1 MAKKGFQFSD
11 DYYTVEGAQTLL
23 RENPSALRKE
33 YTRMRDI
40 AQKRLQRMKVDYG
53 WTKTYK
59 EHKQGFQKLSE
70 LTPQNMAKAFSE
82 LSKFVHAGS
91 STVSGQKRSQQKTME
106 TLNTAIGEKGA
117 VNKRNYKRVIE
128 LLNEARKQ
136 KIVYGSD
143 KIVQLAD
150 STLALNKRQFNSVLD
165 NLETMLKHSDTMKD
179 SLQTYIAENELKGY
193 NQIDMDDFLEQM
205 E

>member
-1 MAKKGFQFSD
+1 MPKKDFAFSD
-11 DYYTVEGAQTLL
+11 DWYTVEGAQTML

-40 AQKRLQRMKVDYG
+40 AQKRLGRLKEDYS
-53 WTKTYK
+53 WTKTFK
-59 EHKQGFQKLSE
+59 EHKQGFKKLFE

-82 LSKFVHAGS
+82 LSKFVRAGS
-91 STVSGQKRSQQKTME
+91 STVTGQKRTQQRTME

-117 VNKRNYKRVIE
+117 VNKKNYKRVIE

-136 KIVYGSD
+136 KVTYGSD

-150 STLALNKRQFNSVLD
+150 ATLSLNKKQFGAVLD
-165 NLETMLKHSDTMKD
+165 NLEKLLQHSDTIKD
-179 SLQTYIAENELKGY
+179 SMQTYIAENDLRGY
-193 NQIDMDDFLEQM
+193 NQINMDDFINQLE
-205 E
+205 

>member
-1 MAKKGFQFSD
+1 MAKKDFAFSD
-11 DYYTVEGAQTLL
+11 DWYTVEGAQTML

-40 AQKRLQRMKVDYG
+40 AQKRIGRLEKEYG
-53 WTKTYK
+53 WTKTFK
-59 EHKQGFQKLSE
+59 EHKQGFKKLSE

-82 LSKFVHAGS
+82 LSKFVRAGS
-91 STVSGQKRSQQKTME
+91 STVTGQKRTQQRTME

-117 VNKRNYKRVIE
+117 VNRKNYKRVIE

-136 KIVYGSD
+136 KVTYGSD

-150 STLALNKRQFNSVLD
+150 ATLSLNKRQFNVVLD
-165 NLETMLKHSDTMKD
+165 NLETLVQRADTLKD
-179 SLQTYIAENELKGY
+179 SLQSYIADNDLRGY
-193 NQIDMDDFLEQM
+193 NQINMDNFMNQLE
-205 E
+205 